1 MVSIGDFV
9 NNQTRLVTLQTV
21 DPQHV
26 TLLVPER
33 YAEQLRRGLRV
44 TFRVAA
50 LRNRE
55 FSGVVDFVDPTVQLP
70 GRTILIKASVPNPR
84 RELQAGMFAEGRL
97 IAAARANAV
106 VVPED
111 AILPVQGTTLVF
123 VVRNGRAER
132 RRWSWACGCPGSSRS
147 RAVWPPA
154 TRWWSAVPSA

>member
-1 MVSIGDFV
+1 MVGERMVSIGDYV
-9 NNQTRLVTLQTV
+9 NNTTRLVTLQTV

-33 YAEQLRRGLRV
+33 YAEQLRRGLKV

-55 FSGVVDFVDPTVQLP
+55 FEGVVDFVDPVVQLP
-70 GRTILIKASVPNPR
+70 GRTILIKARVPNPR

-111 AILPVQGTTLVF
+111 AVLPVQGTTLLF
-123 VVRNGRAER
+123 VIRNGKALR
-132 RRWSWACGCPGSSRS
+132 RQVELGVRMPGYVEVASGV
-147 RAVWPPA
+147 A
-154 TRWWSAVPSA
+154 